1 MLAFTETLYAAM
13 AEVDDLEG
21 GGIVLDTGQVCHLPL
36 IPLEGDNH
44 HFPGV
49 LSATR
54 PGHAHFGLVC
64 ATAKLFFVLH
74 AELNLMLSSA
84 SSPC

>member
-1 MLAFTETLYAAM
+1 MRNMLALTEALYAAM

-44 HFPGV
+44 HISGV
-49 LSATR
+49 LSAT
-54 PGHAHFGLVC
+54 
-64 ATAKLFFVLH
+64 
-74 AELNLMLSSA
+74 
-84 SSPC
+84 

>member
-1 MLAFTETLYAAM
+1 MPYIILRSMLAFTETLYAAM

-49 LSATR
+49 LSAT
-54 PGHAHFGLVC
+54 
-64 ATAKLFFVLH
+64 
-74 AELNLMLSSA
+74 
-84 SSPC
+84 